1 MEGIDIGKS
10 FTFVFEDENWM
21 TKVLVGGLFVL
32 LSFILIGIP
41 FLLGYALEVIRRSQS
56 GDPQPLPDWSDLGG
70 YFSAGIKLTA
80 VIIVYA
86 LPIIVV
92 GCLAGLMGAALGSN
106 GQSSG
111 GNGGA
116 GFVVICLNCLIGLWS
131 LVMAVFLPA
140 AMIKF
145 AETGELMSAF
155 QIGKLW
161 SFIRDNLSNYI
172 IAIVLGW
179 VASFVASFGIIL
191 CGIGVLFTYFWGYMV
206 QAHLLGQVARAA
218 QPAMVTP
225 TAPESY

>member
-1 MEGIDIGKS
+1 MEGMDIGKS

-32 LSFILIGIP
+32 LSFVLVGIP
-41 FLLGYALEVIRRSQS
+41 FLLGYALEVIRRAQS

-70 YFSAGIKLTA
+70 YFSDGIKLAA

-106 GQSSG
+106 SQSG
-111 GNGGA
+111 GNGA
-116 GFVVICLNCLIGLWS
+116 GLVALCLNCLILLWS

-140 AMIKF
+140 AMISF

-155 QIGKLW
+155 HVGKLW

-191 CGIGVLFTYFWGYMV
+191 CGIGILFTTFWGYMV

-218 QPAMVTP
+218 QPASSAATG
-225 TAPESY
+225 PESY